1 MMNDPTDNAT
11 KVAEF
16 LLKINAVKLQPTNHF
31 IWASGWKSPI
41 YCDNRKILGH
51 PEIRTYI
58 KNEFVSIIK
67 KSYSPSCIAGVATGG
82 IGIGALVAD
91 ELNLPFCYVRS
102 EAKSHGMKNNIEGD
116 LRKNDKVYVIEDLI
130 SSGKSSL
137 KAVRDLRDF
146 GVEVI
151 ALGAI
156 FSYGFQKAIDDF
168 KKEACS
174 FITLSNYSTL
184 IYAALKN
191 NYISKSDLETLN
203 LWRKNPAIWKRNAE
217 N

>member
-1 MMNDPTDNAT
+1 MMKSPINNAV

-16 LLKINAVKLQPTNHF
+16 LLKINAVKLQPNNPFLWT
-31 IWASGWKSPI
+31 SGWKSPI

-51 PEIRTYI
+51 PNIRNFI
-58 KNEFVSIIK
+58 KNEFVSLIK
-67 KSYSPSCIAGVATGG
+67 KSYSPTCIAGVATGG

-102 EAKSHGMKNNIEGD
+102 ASKSHGMKNNIEGD
-116 LRKNDKVYVIEDLI
+116 LSKNDKVYVIEDLI

-137 KAVRDLRDF
+137 KAVQDLRNF
-146 GVEVI
+146 GVDVL

-156 FSYGFQKAIDDF
+156 FSYGFQKSFDNF
-168 KKEACS
+168 KKESCS
-174 FITLSNYSTL
+174 FTTLSNYTTL
-184 IYAALKN
+184 IEAALKN
-191 NYISKSDLETLN
+191 NYISKSDLDTLN
-203 LWRKNPAIWKRNAE
+203 HWRKDPEIWKSNAK

>member
-1 MMNDPTDNAT
+1 MMTDPINNAA

-16 LLKINAVKLQPTNHF
+16 LLKINAVKLQPANPF

-51 PEIRTYI
+51 PEIRNYI
-58 KNEFVSIIK
+58 KNEFVSLIN
-67 KSYSPSCIAGVATGG
+67 KSYSPTCIAAVATGG

-102 EAKSHGMKNNIEGD
+102 ASKSHRMKNNIEGD
-116 LRKNDKVYVIEDLI
+116 LSKEDKVYVIEDLI

-137 KAVRDLRDF
+137 KAVQDLREF
-146 GVEVI
+146 GVEVL

-156 FSYGFQKAIDDF
+156 FSYGFQKSIDNF
-168 KKEACS
+168 KKESCS
-174 FITLSNYSTL
+174 FSNLSNYSTL
-184 IYAALKN
+184 IDAALKN
-191 NYISKSDLETLN
+191 NYISKSDLDTLN
-203 LWRKNPAIWKRNAE
+203 RWRKDPANWKNNA
-217 N
+217 

>member
-1 MMNDPTDNAT
+1 MTYPINNAV

-16 LLKINAVKLQPTNHF
+16 LLKINAVKLQPDNPF
-31 IWASGWKSPI
+31 LWASGWKSPI

-51 PEIRTYI
+51 PKIRTFI

-67 KSYSPSCIAGVATGG
+67 KSYYPTCIAGVATGG

-91 ELNLPFCYVRS
+91 ELKLPFCYVRS
-102 EAKSHGMKNNIEGD
+102 TSKSHGMKNNIEGD
-116 LRKNDKVYVIEDLI
+116 LTKDDKVYVIEDLI

-137 KAVRDLRDF
+137 KAVQDLRNF
-146 GVEVI
+146 GADVL

-156 FSYGFQKAIDDF
+156 FSYGFQKSIDNF
-168 KKEACS
+168 KKESCS
-174 FITLSNYSTL
+174 FNTLSDYPTL
-184 IYAALKN
+184 IEAALKN
-191 NYISKSDLETLN
+191 NYISKADLDTLN
-203 LWRKNPAIWKRNAE
+203 HWRKDPATWESNAK

>member
-1 MMNDPTDNAT
+1 MIKPINNAS

-16 LLKINAVKLQPTNHF
+16 LLKINAVKLQPTNPF
-31 IWASGWKSPI
+31 TWASGWKSPI

-58 KNEFVSIIK
+58 KNEFASLIRN
-67 KSYSPSCIAGVATGG
+67 SYSPTCIAGVATGG

-102 EAKSHGMKNNIEGD
+102 ESKSHGMKNNIEGD
-116 LRKNDKVYVIEDLI
+116 LNKNDKVYVIEDLI

-137 KAVRDLRDF
+137 KAVEDLRNF
-146 GVEVI
+146 GVEVL

-156 FSYGFQKAIDDF
+156 FTYGFQKSIDNF
-168 KKEACS
+168 KKASC
-174 FITLSNYSTL
+174 ILTTLSEYPTL
-184 IYAALKN
+184 IDSALKN
-191 NYISKSDLETLN
+191 NYITKSDLDTLN
-203 LWRKNPAIWKRNAE
+203 QWRKDPSKWGNNA
-217 N
+217 